1 MKRNIKVLLIAL
13 VVLALAGA
21 AYGFAAT
28 NYLAASNVGFGTS
41 SISGYR
47 VAGINYVP
55 LTDTAG
61 VAPDTY
67 QITDPSKITEIDFTL
82 DKPATKVSIQL
93 DATAVTGDVNW
104 NWMTCTLPI
113 DTTNVKCVP
122 TAPAEFI
129 DTQDIVKL
137 NVYASDQNE
146 LESH

>member
-55 LTDTAG
+55 LTDTVG
-61 VAPDTY
+61 VGEDAYDV
-67 QITDPSKITEIDFTL
+67 TDPSKITEIDFTL
-82 DKPATKVSIQL
+82 DKPATHVSIQL
-93 DATAVTGDVNW
+93 DATEETGDVNW
-104 NWMTCTLPI
+104 DWMTCTLPS
-113 DTTNVKCVP
+113 TTTVECVP

-146 LESH
+146 AEFH